1 MNKAKHYHFKSDTT
15 SSTFSKTINIAL
27 DQDVI
32 VEYLPQT
39 AIDGDAWLNR
49 FNDNIPMFRFELLN
63 LIDTIVGNNTNCRI
77 SIPKIE
83 LLKLK
88 ERIDSGILSNLSK
101 EERGNL
107 FSKSSK
113 KINGI
118 IEDVLAMYPGLFDAQ
133 TAHQN

>member
-1 MNKAKHYHFKSDTT
+1 MNKTKHYRFKSAFT
-15 SSTFSKTINIAL
+15 STTFSKTIDIAL

-32 VEYLPQT
+32 VEYLPQSGM
-39 AIDGDAWLNR
+39 DGDTWLNS
-49 FNDNIPMFRFELLN
+49 FNDNIPMFRFQLLN

-83 LLKLK
+83 LLKLH
-88 ERIDSGILSNLSK
+88 ERINSGILSNLSP
-101 EERGNL
+101 EEKGTL

-133 TAHQN
+133 IAQHN